1 MRSVWP
7 TAISTEPLCAQLTPS
22 SAIRARRERRHP
34 IGVNVA
40 QKRATVLD
48 PLKNEIGAVAIVNLG
63 PHSVGQAYLP
73 AAKFREWQRQSA
85 LPLVSGVIDDDDMA
99 GAVLTGPGR
108 GDEAI
113 RGPVVGPGWL
123 RLDLRPGAV
132 AKGSLLQYSQQSGI
146 KGSDLRVCRLD
157 RTAAEVGRHSD
168 PSSLKLALM
177 EEPQSRGQEGDDRR
191 RLMLSPR
198 KFGRG
203 ARLVVVFE
211 KARELVLVIEPGE
224 QMTTDRPGMTV
235 SQPVIEA
242 LIVTIGKTLL
252 LQGPFEIPIH
262 LRHKGEV
269 RIFLVH
275 RRGRLRP
282 ERLRR
287 QSPSALEYVRQKQ
300 HRHVAAYAVA
310 LAGDRD

>member
-1 MRSVWP
+1 MLLHAATDRLRAAAPRLHRIGMSVG
-7 TAISTEPLCAQLTPS
+7 LQLKHVEVP
-22 SAIRARRERRHP
+22 
-34 IGVNVA
+34 G
-40 QKRATVLD
+40 TVVDEETLI
-48 PLKNEIGAVAIVNLG
+48 NEIGAGAIVNLG

-85 LPLVSGVIDDDDMA
+85 LCLAAGIIDDDDMA

-113 RGPVVGPGWL
+113 RGPVVGPSWL
-123 RLDLRPGAV
+123 RFYLRPGAV
-132 AKGSLLQYSQQSGI
+132 AKGRLLQYNQQSGI

-157 RTAAEVGRHSD
+157 RTAAQVGRHSD

-191 RLMLSPR
+191 RL
-198 KFGRG
+198 
-203 ARLVVVFE
+203 
-211 KARELVLVIEPGE
+211 
-224 QMTTDRPGMTV
+224 
-235 SQPVIEA
+235 IEA

-262 LRHKGEV
+262 LSHKGEV
-269 RIFLVH
+269 RIFLVD